1 MTPALADGQGET
13 TNRRST
19 TAQVDAGGGTATIW
33 QPLNRSRTYE
43 LVLDQIEEQ
52 IVSGQLRLGDRL
64 PPERDLATMLGVSRA
79 AIREALRV
87 LEAQG
92 VLRRPQVGTGPE
104 SGSVIAG
111 MPSTGL
117 TKLLR
122 LHVALAN
129 FPLSDVV
136 EARTI
141 LERASC
147 RLAATHARP
156 EHLAQMRDLLD
167 RMAVPGIAIE
177 EFNDCDTDFHL
188 VVAEAAGNR
197 LVADMTIALRNAM
210 RHTLLRALAEVDD
223 FPATA
228 ARLCAEHRG
237 VYEAIVA
244 GDAQAAADRV
254 EQHIRTFYRAVGVA
268 GD

>member
-1 MTPALADGQGET
+1 MGQVEGG
-13 TNRRST
+13 ST
-19 TAQVDAGGGTATIW
+19 SASW

-52 IVSGQLRLGDRL
+52 ILSGQLKLGDRL
-64 PPERDLATMLGVSRA
+64 PPERDLAAMLGVSRA

-104 SGSVIAG
+104 SGSVIAS
-111 MPSTGL
+111 MPSAGL

-122 LHVALAN
+122 VHVALAN
-129 FPLSDVV
+129 FPLTDVV
-136 EARTI
+136 EARAI
-141 LERASC
+141 LERASA
-147 RLAATHARP
+147 RLAAAHATP
-156 EHLAQMRDLLD
+156 EHLTQMRDLLA
-167 RMAVPGIAIE
+167 RMSDPGISRE
-177 EFNDCDTDFHL
+177 EFNDCDTEFHV

-197 LVADMTIALRNAM
+197 LVADITIALRNAM
-210 RHTLLRALAEVDD
+210 RHTLLKALAELDD

-237 VYEAIVA
+237 VYEAIEA

-254 EQHIRTFYRAVGVA
+254 EQHIRDFYRTVREVN
-268 GD
+268 D